1 MNKSIKIIFIPIL
14 ILLNTKVKSQWLNI
28 GNNVS
33 SSTNIFG
40 TTNNFNIDVKTNN
53 TSIFEFTTNGDI
65 NYLNHNRGIQHNG
78 KYSLVLP
85 GPTNVN
91 TRNTFVGLTHNNLSQ
106 PGSSNSLFGY
116 FAGRAASM

>member
-1 MNKSIKIIFIPIL
+1 MNKYFSIIFITLITIGFNSFAQWHVSGNTLSATDFFGSLNSVNVQVITNGLPI
-14 ILLNTKVKSQWLNI
+14 
-28 GNNVS
+28 
-33 SSTNIFG
+33 F
-40 TTNNFNIDVKTNN
+40 D
-53 TSIFEFTTNGDI
+53 FTTNGDI